1 MAKKYRVF
9 HDETKEGGYWHGLLF
24 VPEESRNQVIEV
36 LEELRKVTWHKD
48 PIGWK
53 NVGNRKNRVTGL
65 IEQWIQW
72 SIGWMRTAE
81 KGEPYYVPR
90 IQRSRK
96 KEYIQLEEKLGIK
109 FAALWFEDGFKEMKC
124 SSDYGGKVET
134 TLGFI
139 LKYAL
144 KYFGEAERIELI
156 SIHVDGH
163 EHYQRKL
170 QLSNILKKIED
181 DHESYVINPREL
193 KLHQGPSDPRRVG
206 SQNYKDCQ
214 FLQLTDLLIGATR
227 TCCGYEEKEMKH
239 RLAKP
244 VSMPLEASARGS
256 KGYKNSRWYRS
267 FIVRRAFVVD
277 CDWKFEPLPRNP
289 QDWAPNNQQELLFE

>member
-1 MAKKYRVF
+1 MAKKYRVY

-24 VPEESRNQVIEV
+24 VPEESRNQVISV
-36 LEELRKVTWHKD
+36 LKELREVTGHKD

-53 NVGNRKNRVTGL
+53 SVSNRKNRVTGL

-81 KGEPYYVPR
+81 KGEPYYVAR
-90 IQRSRK
+90 IQSPRAR
-96 KEYIQLEEKLGIK
+96 EYIQLEEKLGIK
-109 FAALWFEDGFKEMKC
+109 FAALWSKDGLKEMKY
-124 SSDYGGKVET
+124 SFDYGNKVEI

-139 LKYAL
+139 LNYAL
-144 KYFGEAERIELI
+144 QYFGEEERIELV
-156 SIHVDGH
+156 SIHADGH
-163 EHYQRKL
+163 EHYGRKL
-170 QLSNILKKIED
+170 QLRNILKKIEED
-181 DHESYVINPREL
+181 SESYVINPREL

-227 TCCGYEEKEMKH
+227 TCCGYEENETKQ
-239 RLAKP
+239 RLAEP
-244 VSMPLEASARGS
+244 VAMPLEASARGS

-267 FIVRRAFVVD
+267 FIAHRAFLVD
-277 CDWKFEPLPRNP
+277 DDWNFESVPRNP
-289 QDWAPNNQQELLFE
+289 RDWAPNNQQELPFE